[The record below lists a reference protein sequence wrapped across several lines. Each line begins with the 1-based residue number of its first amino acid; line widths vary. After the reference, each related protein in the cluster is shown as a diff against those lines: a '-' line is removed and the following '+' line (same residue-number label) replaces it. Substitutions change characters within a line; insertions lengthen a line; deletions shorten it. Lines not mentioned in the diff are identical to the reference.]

1 MKVSTFAMIALA
13 ALPAVSAGKHVRRKL
28 EAHEAEEEEEDT
40 RVSFVMGME
49 SHGHGKS
56 GEEKHHGEGD
66 DDDGHGDGDH
76 DHEDDPMHCLHDL
89 LDHGLTDDQIR
100 WIYSN
105 YNEEQLLASGWDAS
119 ALENSD
125 GDDSTHKWSEIDEHC
140 PDEEILISAVA
151 DTFDIHDMTFE
162 RFLKEKDIGEDHR
175 DDIFLCDE
183 MNDCAEYVEENPMA
197 ITFFSRSLWEEEHS
211 DDTHPVGM
219 LNDEMNFV
227 VNLLDADPCI
237 QKLASEGMSYDTLRW
252 VYSNYD
258 EAQLTASGWDPT
270 SILNSDGD
278 DSTHL
283 WSEIDPEC
291 PAEEISLSALTD
303 EDWRHD
309 YVFGAIFK
317 EKETGTEDH
326 RDEIFLCPEEDECAE
341 FVEGNPFGITFF
353 TKARWEEEH
362 SEDTLPVSTKF
373 LPFYIDFLYPEPEA
387 EGGDDDDKS
396 VVNPGYGRK

>member
-1 MKVSTFAMIALA
+1 
-13 ALPAVSAGKHVRRKL
+13 
-28 EAHEAEEEEEDT
+28 
-40 RVSFVMGME
+40 MG
-49 SHGHGKS
+49 
-56 GEEKHHGEGD
+56 
-66 DDDGHGDGDH
+66 
-76 DHEDDPMHCLHDL
+76 
-89 LDHGLTDDQIR
+89 
-100 WIYSN
+100 
-105 YNEEQLLASGWDAS
+105 
-119 ALENSD
+119 
-125 GDDSTHKWSEIDEHC
+125 
-140 PDEEILISAVA
+140 
-151 DTFDIHDMTFE
+151 
-162 RFLKEKDIGEDHR
+162 
-175 DDIFLCDE
+175 
-183 MNDCAEYVEENPMA
+183 EYVEENPMA

-219 LNDEMNFV
+219 LNDEINFV

-291 PAEEISLSALTD
+291 PAEEISLSALT
-303 EDWRHD
+303 
-309 YVFGAIFK
+309 
-317 EKETGTEDH
+317 
-326 RDEIFLCPEEDECAE
+326 EEDECAE